1 MEKRRR
7 LFFALFLCTMG
18 MIILAILLGGCI
30 LWKSYH
36 AENQKE
42 SVQNTMEATDG
53 TEGGSAGQNG
63 QSEPTPEPV
72 FTATPEPV
80 ATPTPIPTPTPEPVP
95 REGLNDLK
103 LQLENQISGWAGTWS
118 VYVCDL
124 QAEEYLSLNS
134 APMKAASLIKLYIM
148 GAVYEAIEEGSLEET
163 QEIDSL
169 LNQMITVSHNE
180 SSNELVRRL
189 SPTGIHEDGM
199 PVVNEFAS
207 QWGFTDT
214 SQGRDLQDFREVP
227 PPGENYTSVND
238 CGHFLEM
245 VYKKECVSAEVSEK
259 MTALLRA
266 QTRTWKIPAG
276 LPQGVGYA
284 NKTGELSDVEN
295 DVAIVYGAEA
305 GAKDYVI
312 CVMTGNLTDVGTAQQ
327 NIQTLSGIVYEYFRA
342 AASAGR

>member
-18 MIILAILLGGCI
+18 MIILAILLGGRI

-53 TEGGSAGQNG
+53 TEGGSAGQNR

-327 NIQTLSGIVYEYFRA
+327 NIQTLSGTVYEYFRA